1 VKSHIFIYLFILAGL
16 GAFLRDPLICGS
28 LKGFC
33 VWVGFKSTYEGG
45 SYLKRTGRTPLA
57 LSDRFDGCADNEI
70 VVVINDHRT
79 SLPRSHTIPLH
90 HLTPASPMK
99 KGDHVV
105 ILSGDYKGHV
115 GKVVQC
121 QKKERKVKI
130 LMDGWPLTY
139 DFAVVCRLTQE
150 Q

>member
-1 VKSHIFIYLFILAGL
+1 VI
-16 GAFLRDPLICGS
+16 
-28 LKGFC
+28 
-33 VWVGFKSTYEGG
+33 
-45 SYLKRTGRTPLA
+45 
-57 LSDRFDGCADNEI
+57 
-70 VVVINDHRT
+70 VINDHRT

-90 HLTPASPMK
+90 HLTPASPVK

-115 GKVVQC
+115 AKVVQC

-130 LMDGWPLTY
+130 LMDGWHLTY
-139 DFAVVCRLTQE
+139 DFALVCCLTQE